1 MSVIQLLLQA
11 EAAEQQRAVRA
22 TAYRHR
28 HLAPAPLIVCAY
40 NLSGEAAAPLAIIY
54 GTSAKKPALVVAA
67 EPRNRE
73 SRFAAINA
81 FSADFHKYIQ
91 PFLVTETR
99 QGGRTGSHYEYQG
112 AIDAPQVIT
121 PNRATRDYLG
131 ARIGRSL
138 RYLGLGSTH
147 PVPDETAWTGAHLS
161 WLADHAHFPGQSVF
175 LAATELLTQH
185 YATGQSALEDESLG
199 TLLAWIDN
207 PAGGGMA
214 AIHQAER
221 ELPFG
226 PATDP
231 VWESGLEPLVR
242 QFTLAHRAGDTAG
255 TKASEAKVERL
266 VRPPLMA
273 AYQATHRA
281 VAIMRTIPQAGSVDD
296 RWENDIREWSA
307 YCRRASRDIPRFR
320 KRHDPLL
327 AARRIEIW
335 SKALEHLDADQA
347 FDDPLLMAD
356 LDADGQCLAG
366 PVTRVDGTNRE
377 VKPGGV
383 NHTLVPLITISL
395 KSPTRLLP
403 GQEVVWAIDRRVG
416 GVIRSVPPVGAT
428 GESVIAVMSG
438 HSKGAN
444 LPKVGDSHLFVTL
457 NPFQGMSPNE
467 PSEVPWT
474 HRPPAPDADSG
485 LASDLAY
492 VDATDPSAG
501 ADDGSPDLTPD
512 EIAALPVIGL
522 VGPADVPAVIL

>member
-22 TAYRHR
+22 TAFRHR
-28 HLAPAPLIVCAY
+28 HLAPAPLVVCAY
-40 NLSGEAAAPLAIIY
+40 NLSGEAAAPLAIMY
-54 GTSAKKPALVVAA
+54 GTSAKKPSLVVAA

-91 PFLVTETR
+91 PFLVTETL

-185 YATGQSALEDESLG
+185 YATGQSALEDESLA
-199 TLLAWIDN
+199 TLLAWIEN
-207 PAGGGMA
+207 PSGGGLG
-214 AIHQAER
+214 AIRKAEGV
-221 ELPFG
+221 LPFG
-226 PATDP
+226 TAPDP
-231 VWESGLEPLVR
+231 VWESELEPLVR

-255 TKASEAKVERL
+255 TQAAEKQVERL
-266 VRPPLMA
+266 VRPPMMA
-273 AYQATHRA
+273 AYQATQRA
-281 VAIMRTIPQAGSVDD
+281 IAIMRAIPEAGTVQD
-296 RWENDIREWSA
+296 RWDTDIREWSA

-320 KRHDPLL
+320 KRHDPIL
-327 AARRIEIW
+327 AAQRIEIW
-335 SKALEHLDADQA
+335 SKALEHLEADQA

-356 LDADGQCLAG
+356 FDADGQCLSGA
-366 PVTRVDGTNRE
+366 VTRVDSTNRE
-377 VKPGGV
+377 VRPGGV
-383 NHTLVPLITISL
+383 RHTLVPLVTVSL
-395 KSPTRLLP
+395 ASPTRLLP
-403 GQEVVWAIDRRVG
+403 WQKVVWAVDRHVE
-416 GVIRSVPPVGAT
+416 GVIRSVPPVGAQ
-428 GESVIAVMSG
+428 GDAVIAIMGG
-438 HSKGAN
+438 HNRGAN
-444 LPKVGDSHLFVTL
+444 LPTVGDSHLFVTL
-457 NPFQGMSPNE
+457 SPFQGRPPAE
-467 PSEVPWT
+467 PSDVPWT
-474 HRPPAPDADSG
+474 HRSPAPDAGSA
-485 LASDLAY
+485 LVSDMAY
-492 VDATDPSAG
+492 LDVDDPSAG

-512 EIAALPVIGL
+512 EIASQPVVGL
-522 VGPADVPAVIL
+522 VGPGDVPAVLL